1 VITDRA
7 RRRRFECPRRA
18 AEHPHPLARAIVA
31 VAPLLFEHRRDLA
44 SPIRNAHG
52 NIIVRAMPELL
63 LRPHAGESAAGLDQ
77 RRADWMQRLLAVIVT
92 AVACADFRRKVLRN
106 PDSFGK
112 PGADPLLSLHRLAVE
127 AGLSEEEYKDPVN
140 GIERHV
146 RFLGEVG
153 FISKTVQWREK
164 KIDGSFR
171 STGAALRRLAFAWL
185 YHLGGDV
192 ERRARET
199 HAEEMR
205 EAEKERLAAE
215 EAEEAFT
222 DAIAKLHAEPEPEPP
237 SSPPPFE
244 FGAAVAEP
252 SRPDADALLFEIV
265 EREHPEWIQ
274 RNDIQQINA
283 ELRRLRRLRVAA
295 VPDTS

>member
-18 AEHPHPLARAIVA
+18 AEHPHPLVKASVAWAR
-31 VAPLLFEHRRDLA
+31 LMFDHRKDLA

-52 NIIVRAMPELL
+52 NIIARPMPELL
-63 LRPHAGESAAGLDQ
+63 LRPHAGESAAALEQ
-77 RRADWMQRLLAVIVT
+77 RRADWMQRLLAAIVT

-112 PGADPLLSLHRLAVE
+112 PGADPLLSLHRWAVE
-127 AGLSEEEYKDPVN
+127 AGLSEEEYIDPVN
-140 GIERHV
+140 GIERHA
-146 RFLGEVG
+146 RFLGDVG

-164 KIDGSFR
+164 KEDGSFR

-185 YHLGGDV
+185 YHVGGPV
-192 ERRARET
+192 EREARET

-205 EAEKERLAAE
+205 KAEKERLAAE

-222 DAIAKLHAEPEPEPP
+222 AAIAKLHAEPEPELPY
-237 SSPPPFE
+237 SPHFE
-244 FGAAVAEP
+244 FAAAVAEP
-252 SRPDADALLFEIV
+252 SRPDPDAQLFEIV

-283 ELRRLRRLRVAA
+283 ELRRLRRLRLDA